1 MKKEIKKDLEV
12 EDTVELESTPKAQP
26 QTKSKPKA
34 PKKYF
39 FGCGNAIR
47 VKGRDIGVVIDG
59 RLIVEG
65 EEDAQIVSK
74 ILNAPLREY

>member
-1 MKKEIKKDLEV
+1 MKEIKDIEK
-12 EDTVELESTPKAQP
+12 SPKAE
-26 QTKSKPKA
+26 SKPKAKAKPAA

-47 VKGRDIGVVIDG
+47 VKGRDIGTVIEG

-65 EEDAQIVSK
+65 EEDAEIVAK